1 MNINLRQERTN
12 LRVQIITIGPF
23 RLVIIAIGDVE
34 LRSFGFVSD
43 EFQRSAISWHRDN
56 PFIEFEDQLD
66 SDQLEELARIDDTL
80 QQ

>member
-1 MNINLRQERTN
+1 MNINLRQVQSN
-12 LRVQIITIGPF
+12 LRIQVITIGPF
-23 RLVIIAIGDVE
+23 RLIVIAVGDVE

-56 PFIEFEDQLD
+56 PFIEFEDRLD
-66 SDQLEELARIDDTL
+66 SDQLEELSRIDDNL